1 MISFA
6 LSEDQA
12 LARDS
17 FHATARD
24 LLRPAG
30 RTVEEDGA
38 IPSVILNQIRDLGL
52 NHVQDEASRDPVLN
66 ALVFEEMGWGDPS
79 LALAAAGTVAFV
91 QALQAF
97 GTEAQKDAIL
107 ARLDETGRPAAIAIT
122 EPGFDF
128 DVTEMTTKATAS
140 DAGYVVDGVKT
151 FVPLAADCAY
161 FLVIAQ
167 ADDRAQAF
175 IIPSD
180 APGVGI
186 ERMDTLGLRGLAL
199 GRVHLSNVTVDA
211 GMRLGGENGCD
222 IQSIIDAA
230 RTGTAAVLNGISRAI
245 YEYVRD
251 YTRERF
257 AHGSVLAQKQSVG
270 FRLVDMH
277 IAIESMRWMNW
288 KAASEL
294 AASAPA
300 TTRSARLAHLYA
312 CEQANWIAD
321 EGVQLLGGHGF
332 LRDHPVE
339 HWFRATR
346 TLSNLEGLASV

>member
-6 LSEDQA
+6 LSEDQT

-17 FHATARD
+17 FHAAARD

-30 RTVEEDGA
+30 RAIEEEGA
-38 IPSVILNQIRDLGL
+38 IPPSILGEIRDLGL
-52 NHVQDEASRDPVLN
+52 NHVQDRASRDPVLN
-66 ALVFEEMGWGDPS
+66 ALVLEEMGWGDPT
-79 LALAAAGTVAFV
+79 LALAAGSTMAFV
-91 QALQAF
+91 QALHAF
-97 GTEAQKDAIL
+97 GTEAQKGEVL
-107 ARLDETGRPAAIAIT
+107 ARLDEAGAPAAIAIT

-128 DVTEMTTKATAS
+128 DVTEMAAKASAV
-140 DAGYVVDGVKT
+140 DAGYVLEGVKT

-161 FLVIAQ
+161 FLVVARFE
-167 ADDRAQAF
+167 DGTQAF
-175 IIPSD
+175 IVPRD
-180 APGVGI
+180 APGVDI
-186 ERMDTLGLRGLAL
+186 ERMDTLGLRGLEL
-199 GRVHLSNVTVDA
+199 GRVRFSNAAVDA
-211 GMRLGGENGCD
+211 GMRLGGGNGCD
-222 IQSIIDAA
+222 VQSIVDAA
-230 RTGTAAVLNGISRAI
+230 RTGTAAVLNGISRAV
-245 YEYVRD
+245 YEYVKD
-251 YTRERF
+251 YTRERV
-257 AHGSVLAQKQSVG
+257 AHGSALARKQSVG

-294 AASAPA
+294 ALSAE
-300 TTRSARLAHLYA
+300 TGTRSARLAHLYA

-332 LRDHPVE
+332 LRDHPIE